1 MLFTLFIIIVCAIIG
16 FVIGHFIGE
25 NTSSATVYIVAPV
38 TAACIGVIIGA
49 LGCAIYDYQF
59 PKTSTVQIKEYT
71 LNGNGIQY
79 IEENGN
85 VETLNSRDIKIINT
99 EDEQLSI
106 EYIYGTFYGTLFG
119 QDTWGRVQ
127 KITIYD

>member
-1 MLFTLFIIIVCAIIG
+1 MALFIIIVCGIIG
-16 FVIGHFIGE
+16 FVIGYFIGE

-38 TAACIGVIIGA
+38 AAMFIGIIIGA

-71 LNGNGIQY
+71 LNGDGIQY
-79 IEENGN
+79 IDENGN

-106 EYIYGTFYGTLFG
+106 EYTYGILFG